1 MCCNERMR
9 ARARRGG
16 FSLLEMVVTM
26 GVLALVM
33 TVMTSIMMTTAKA
46 LPSATDADVR
56 LDADDRALREAL
68 WLVADGKQVTANA
81 MNKVALMAPDVDGDA
96 NDDEVTFTFAGSAGN
111 PLVMQ
116 IAGTD
121 VALVRDVQ
129 QFAFEFARSTRTVS
143 QVSGTYETSEMLLDG
158 WNGPVS
164 ATRTCSLTR
173 TLAMRLA
180 PQLPHDATQ
189 YRITRARYFVRPVSG
204 KTCAVG
210 LSIADA
216 TAGGM
221 PDITRVRFTVSTTI
235 TGLPAAGEWANQS
248 MASNT
253 YWHAASERPFLW
265 AGTTNLTAEYEIGVN
280 TLAPHA
286 GEFVYQ
292 QTLGPTE
299 IATGGAMLFEVYGV
313 VRRPA
318 TTTTTRTVATA
329 LMMTVTKVDGT
340 VVRATVPLRN
350 EPEVP

>member
-1 MCCNERMR
+1 MCCDDRMT

-81 MNKVALMAPDVDGDA
+81 MNKVALLAPDVDGDA

-116 IAGTD
+116 LAGTD

-129 QFAFEFARSTRTVS
+129 QFAFEFERSARTVS

-158 WNGPVS
+158 WNGPVTETRRVRSLS
-164 ATRTCSLTR
+164 AVG
-173 TLAMRLA
+173 MRLA
-180 PQLPHDATQ
+180 PILP
-189 YRITRARYFVRPVSG
+189 
-204 KTCAVG
+204 
-210 LSIADA
+210 ADA
-216 TAGGM
+216 TAFRV
-221 PDITRVRFTVSTTI
+221 TRIRVHVKPNSSGDAFMRWGLVDPSGDLPNSSAIRASVNVDARIAVAGAWTDVSF
-235 TGLPAAGEWANQS
+235 AG
-248 MASNT
+248 NT
-253 YWHAASERPFLW
+253 YWHAAGERPFLLSS
-265 AGTTNLTAEYEIGVN
+265 AQTLPLLHEFEIGCT

-286 GEFVYQ
+286 GNLFDSANGLNV
-292 QTLGPTE
+292 TN
-299 IATGGAMLFEVYGV
+299 AAMLYEVYGV